1 MKSEY
6 KKSMDRVYLRKALDI
21 LSVKVSDD
29 HLYII
34 ADAVHKDEAAY
45 KKERKERR
53 LSKMIASHAITD

>member
-1 MKSEY
+1 
-6 KKSMDRVYLRKALDI
+6 MDRTYLRKALDI

-34 ADAVHKDEAAY
+34 ADAVHKDEAIY
-45 KKERKERR
+45 KKARKERR